1 MVEAV
6 HPHGAIPLL
15 LRVAVPALPDRGRAL
30 VDGVEPARE
39 LVLQQKRIGELAL
52 ARREGQRRQQDRRS
66 QETRLQ
72 PVAMRLDVRHEVALR
87 GLLRRR
93 VPAQPELQHVQVV
106 ALTAVLGLELAVR
119 SHVGGGERAAELRLL
134 LAVVARGLLASGR
147 RRHFAHERRH
157 PHAEVGVEHLDL
169 PSVGGVG
176 GRSVGPFPEMLERQ
190 PVAVV
195 DPVRLVVPFEEIH
208 VPRHR
213 LPLPVDDSPVAVPLP
228 QAVGDDHPGVRPA
241 RARPVRE
248 HMAHVR
254 HEAGV
259 QAVGILPVGEV
270 GQVLRE
276 ERMRVGEVGGAVH
289 EHLRVG
295 RPAEALVALRT
306 VRRHREVVRVE
317 PPADVGDQA
326 VHAHVS
332 RDEPSGLHLL
342 GDGRDGS
349 RTPVRERHGARRR
362 HREVAEPEER
372 MARHVGLRA
381 LTQRV
386 ADAGVRAAKR
396 R

>member
-1 MVEAV
+1 
-6 HPHGAIPLL
+6 
-15 LRVAVPALPDRGRAL
+15 
-30 VDGVEPARE
+30 
-39 LVLQQKRIGELAL
+39 
-52 ARREGQRRQQDRRS
+52 
-66 QETRLQ
+66 
-72 PVAMRLDVRHEVALR
+72 
-87 GLLRRR
+87 
-93 VPAQPELQHVQVV
+93 
-106 ALTAVLGLELAVR
+106 
-119 SHVGGGERAAELRLL
+119 
-134 LAVVARGLLASGR
+134 
-147 RRHFAHERRH
+147 
-157 PHAEVGVEHLDL
+157 
-169 PSVGGVG
+169 
-176 GRSVGPFPEMLERQ
+176 MLERQ

-195 DPVRLVVPFEEIH
+195 DPVRLVVSFEEIH

-326 VHAHVS
+326 VHARVS

-342 GDGRDGS
+342 RDGRDGS

-381 LTQRV
+381 LPQRV

-396 R
+396 RQIGRERRAVIAARLLAVRLVEHLGRADVQHRPGRPRHREGRHGGAVLPEIDDQHLARRQRNGLTGRMAPHDLRAPPRRVAGPFHALRHIDLPRRQHEVVPQGDLRLGRTQLTREFVVAAHGPQTLDAPPRIVDLALVDAGGDDRPRVGRHPALVRTIRG